1 MLSGQSACAGDK
13 VGGGNGGLALARV
26 VGLVVALV
34 RLELALV
41 SNVQ

>member
-1 MLSGQSACAGDK
+1 M
-13 VGGGNGGLALARV
+13 GGGNGGLALARV
-26 VGLVVALV
+26 VDLVVALV